1 MARARAVESTQ
12 EHLLAE
18 MQDGEDY
25 VEEYTRNYYAKN
37 PPQPDTWM
45 SVDEPAF
52 EPVSVCS

>member
-1 MARARAVESTQ
+1 
-12 EHLLAE
+12 

-45 SVDEPAF
+45 PVDEPAF